1 MPTMQGKPIHTE
13 GSKVVVGRR
22 FMSPTDSQV
31 LAVKGCS
38 WMMSLHCSW
47 GSGDRKKMKETAW
60 ECMIL
65 LMEEIRL
72 TSWYVVYPIIDKV
85 LAPSHYSQLVPLS
98 IGLERRAGHPSNL
111 TIAHPNYP
119 NIQVQEPHYDNDS
132 NVFHWHLKKT
142 SSATTGICN
151 PNLHPRSWGKF
162 APLSFSW
169 ASSETPS
176 WNRRS
181 VTSCTEANG
190 GLPPLCGPRQWGKKR
205 NG

>member
-1 MPTMQGKPIHTE
+1 MPTMQGKPIHSK

-22 FMSPTDSQV
+22 FMSPTVSQV

-60 ECMIL
+60 ECRIL

-72 TSWYVVYPIIDKV
+72 ASWYVVYPIIHKV
-85 LAPSHYSQLVPLS
+85 LAPSHSSQYLKDARGTLKPYNRTPKLS
-98 IGLERRAGHPSNL
+98 KHPSSRSSL
-111 TIAHPNYP
+111 WQWQQRFAP
-119 NIQVQEPHYDNDS
+119 
-132 NVFHWHLKKT
+132 WHLKKT
-142 SSATTGICN
+142 IIRNNWDLQPPFA
-151 PNLHPRSWGKF
+151 PAKLGKF